1 MFPDV
6 SDPIEE
12 LHRRLF
18 GFVPSKPGTAYERLT
33 AVVLAALGWREVV
46 HDLRETR
53 KGKRAKHQLDVV
65 AVNPVG
71 ERRRLIVE
79 CKYFDGTARK
89 GGDRTVGKGIAD
101 TLVGVL
107 SQLGADDG
115 AIVSSVRF
123 TKGARAVAADEE
135 IAMVSLR
142 PYDAVLDEGQFIV
155 RITITIT
162 PQNPPTLS
170 DVHVEAGAV
179 EGAPSFAG
187 SEMDPY
193 AHLEHD
199 DGTHAET
206 IATCLSSTRCDLASA
221 HSSAAR
227 IWLSDGGYPSTAVE
241 SKSKGVTWTETI
253 TNGPAHTTVVEREG
267 EPQLVV
273 FQLDPD
279 GVPTSGRL
287 VVDRDLFAWDID
299 EQNHVIPRGKLIAE
313 P

>member
-241 SKSKGVTWTETI
+241 SKSRESH
-253 TNGPAHTTVVEREG
+253 GPRRS
-267 EPQLVV
+267 
-273 FQLDPD
+273 
-279 GVPTSGRL
+279 PTGPP
-287 VVDRDLFAWDID
+287 
-299 EQNHVIPRGKLIAE
+299 IPRWLSERASRSLWSSSSIPTECRHLAASLSIEICLHGTSTNRTTSFRAAS
-313 P
+313 